1 MQACVELLCKV
12 AVLEC
17 STDMAGRVE
26 KTRAARRFAVA
37 LVIRCV
43 FVSAARVRRVLQVV
57 ASANQLL
64 VKALAIWVFLVK
76 SQRLC

>member
-1 MQACVELLCKV
+1 MQACVDLLCK
-12 AVLEC
+12 ASVLEC

-26 KTRAARRFAVA
+26 KTRATRRFAMA

-43 FVSAARVRRVLQVV
+43 FVSAAHVRRVAQIA